1 MSALVRAV
9 REVFADDVDDLL
21 DVATDFGSTTI
32 HVDSGRWTDSL
43 EALAA
48 AGATYF
54 DFLTAY
60 DELENGFCVIA
71 HLSTPDASDHVLLR
85 TLLARDL
92 PAIAT
97 ATSVYRGAAWH
108 ERETHEMF
116 GIDFIGN
123 DHLEPLL
130 LPDGFSGT
138 PLRKDF
144 VLASRV
150 VKDWPGAKEPGESQ
164 EPTTSRRRNLPPGV
178 PQGWLREE
186 STPPNAG
193 SRHDKA

>member
-1 MSALVRAV
+1 
-9 REVFADDVDDLL
+9 
-21 DVATDFGSTTI
+21 
-32 HVDSGRWTDSL
+32 
-43 EALAA
+43 
-48 AGATYF
+48 
-54 DFLTAY
+54 
-60 DELENGFCVIA
+60 
-71 HLSTPDASDHVLLR
+71 
-85 TLLARDL
+85 
-92 PAIAT
+92 
-97 ATSVYRGAAWH
+97 
-108 ERETHEMF
+108 MF